1 MNKLQLPGTLHH
13 FKLFPMSLLSVKIM
27 LLTSFSGKNQTV
39 FFQAPDFFT
48 KSISYVNLILTCLS
62 WLWRHVACNDL
73 YPFRQ
78 RGSLLHCTTTETNAQ
93 TRILPLRLP
102 LYGYVVVMIFIEI
115 NKKTIDPS
123 AFRSSLTEFV
133 VPKSIAK
140 YAARSVF
147 CSVALLFSRLVHCRH
162 RVLELANNVTSHNN
176 SWYATISLKNQRFE
190 GKRRPQERP
199 IERLSS

>member
-1 MNKLQLPGTLHH
+1 MSILAMTSCCMQWPLSFQTTRKSFALHNNWNECS
-13 FKLFPMSLLSVKIM
+13 K
-27 LLTSFSGKNQTV
+27 
-39 FFQAPDFFT
+39 
-48 KSISYVNLILTCLS
+48 
-62 WLWRHVACNDL
+62 
-73 YPFRQ
+73 
-78 RGSLLHCTTTETNAQ
+78 
-93 TRILPLRLP
+93 ILPLRLP

-115 NKKTIDPS
+115 NKKTIDHN

-199 IERLSS
+199 IERLSSALNARIWKPKHLGNLLKETLLNFQNYLGLLYCYYYSRIFSYSHRIKRPASSWSSST

>member
-1 MNKLQLPGTLHH
+1 MSILAMTSCCMQWPLSFQTTRKSFALHNNWNECS
-13 FKLFPMSLLSVKIM
+13 K
-27 LLTSFSGKNQTV
+27 
-39 FFQAPDFFT
+39 
-48 KSISYVNLILTCLS
+48 
-62 WLWRHVACNDL
+62 
-73 YPFRQ
+73 
-78 RGSLLHCTTTETNAQ
+78 
-93 TRILPLRLP
+93 ILPLRLA

-115 NKKTIDPS
+115 NKKTIDPN